1 MEIKSMIDNDKYSGF
16 VIQTIHEIILYIILL
31 YIAIK
36 NIEILKI
43 GRNGLRSL
51 KKLKFTWSDPVKIVG
66 KKSIYRA

>member
-43 GRNGLRSL
+43 ERNGLLSL
-51 KKLKFTWSDPVKIVG
+51 KN
-66 KKSIYRA
+66 

>member
-1 MEIKSMIDNDKYSGF
+1 MIDNDKYSGF

>member
-43 GRNGLRSL
+43 ERNGLRSL
-51 KKLKFTWSDPVKIVG
+51 KKLKFTWSDPVKIVV
-66 KKSIYRA
+66 KQSIYRA

>member
-43 GRNGLRSL
+43 ERNGLRSL